1 MGNDFNP
8 ELSDKYKL
16 TGSNYIYW
24 KQQMC
29 SLLLIRGYYDMVT
42 GQESPDKCAE
52 QEKIDPDR
60 KRIAYAIISLN
71 FYVKIASQFDNK
83 CNLNPTTLW
92 TCLEEF
98 YLPKTVQNQATY
110 LSRIF
115 STPLSEGNL
124 TIGIEKIQ
132 ELTRNLCSLIN
143 DQAVK
148 PSILLD
154 SVVSLWVIINLP
166 SEYKL
171 IGEIWLK
178 ECRIEK
184 RTPSL
189 DETIEEVRS
198 AIQRNEEN
206 QEKQAFITKKKERSD
221 SEPHQKPN
229 YPTCKPGYHNPL
241 TKHSE

>member
-1 MGNDFNP
+1 M
-8 ELSDKYKL
+8 
-16 TGSNYIYW
+16 
-24 KQQMC
+24 Q

-42 GQESPDKCAE
+42 GNKSPDKCAE
-52 QEKIDPDR
+52 LEKTDPNR

-71 FYVKIASQFDNK
+71 CDVKIASQFNNK
-83 CNLNPTTLW
+83 CNTNPTILW

-115 STPLSEGNL
+115 STPLSKGNL
-124 TIGIEKIQ
+124 AQGIEKIQ
-132 ELTRNLCSLIN
+132 EITRNLCSLI
-143 DQAVK
+143 DYQAVK

-154 SVVSLWVIINLP
+154 SVVALRVIINLP

-189 DETIEEVRS
+189 DEKIEEVRS

-206 QEKQAFITKKKERSD
+206 QEKQAFMMKKKENPTTNHIKNQIILHANKGITIPS
-221 SEPHQKPN
+221 PN
-229 YPTCKPGYHNPL
+229 ILKQNVKT
-241 TKHSE
+241 